1 MRIKVVCEDCG
12 RDMGTSVV
20 AKDRVTLTV
29 HGCKCESA
37 GFRRGFE
44 LGRQRAKEVFE
55 NKDDA
60 GRV

>member
-20 AKDRVTLTV
+20 AKEKVTLKV

-37 GFRRGFE
+37 GFRHGFE
-44 LGRQRAKEVFE
+44 AGRRRAREMFE
-55 NKDDA
+55 HKDDA